1 VKCLCGYYTHEL
13 TVALVTQTRAIQ
25 DQANQN
31 SDIDRRD
38 SFQASFINEE
48 LLAIDRH
55 WVVGTLY
62 YMRMWPLV
70 GCSCTSACLHTHAC
84 T

>member
-1 VKCLCGYYTHEL
+1 MKCLCGYYTHEL

-38 SFQASFINEE
+38 SFQASFINEVKTHLIQLSVRTSTSE
-48 LLAIDRH
+48 YS
-55 WVVGTLY
+55 GT
-62 YMRMWPLV
+62 RDQ
-70 GCSCTSACLHTHAC
+70 GFSI
-84 T
+84 